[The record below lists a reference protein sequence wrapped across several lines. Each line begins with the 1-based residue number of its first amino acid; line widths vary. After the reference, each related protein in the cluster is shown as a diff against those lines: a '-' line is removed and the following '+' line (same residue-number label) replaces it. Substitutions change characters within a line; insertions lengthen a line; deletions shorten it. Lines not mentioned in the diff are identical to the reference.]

1 MFIPAVV
8 TAFVH
13 WLRSGYPQDAPRYGH
28 SPLLALMDQ
37 RLSPA
42 QISEIVIA
50 LDWEPATEAIDKL
63 HSTAAS
69 HERVLVVEAADRSGL
84 LRDISEVFAR
94 EKINVTGVKT
104 QSIRDRNGPSAHMTF
119 TVETP
124 DAGLLPR
131 VLGNLKS
138 VKGVRNARRR

>member
-50 LDWEPATEAIDKL
+50 LDGEPATEAIDIQVAI
-63 HSTAAS
+63 TA
-69 HERVLVVEAADRSGL
+69 V
-84 LRDISEVFAR
+84 
-94 EKINVTGVKT
+94 
-104 QSIRDRNGPSAHMTF
+104 
-119 TVETP
+119 
-124 DAGLLPR
+124 
-131 VLGNLKS
+131 
-138 VKGVRNARRR
+138 ARRMPSPADLSAVGAAIEKSASREGAFPCCRTRGVPHVAN